1 MNILFLVEHY
11 HEKCSRN
18 AANRS
23 EMKANHTTSTWSFI
37 NILHKKVRS
46 LKYMFDQSYFSLL
59 PLIICLMCRKK
70 ITGAKPGALEFYS
83 DTHKKK
89 DGSFVKEVVE
99 NFYVSK

>member
-1 MNILFLVEHY
+1 MNIWFLVEHY

-23 EMKANHTTSTWSFI
+23 EMKTNHTTSTWSFV

-46 LKYMFDQSYFSLL
+46 LKYMSDQSNFSLL
-59 PLIICLMCRKK
+59 PLIICFMCRKK
-70 ITGAKPGALEFYS
+70 ITGAKPDGLEFYS

-89 DGSFVKEVVE
+89 DGSFVKEFVE

>member
-1 MNILFLVEHY
+1 
-11 HEKCSRN
+11 
-18 AANRS
+18 
-23 EMKANHTTSTWSFI
+23 
-37 NILHKKVRS
+37 
-46 LKYMFDQSYFSLL
+46 
-59 PLIICLMCRKK
+59 MCRKK